1 MRWLLMVF
9 LVVLTLNLM
18 PLDANSQNNEGY
30 DNDKEKYKKYN
41 KGSET
46 QKNTIDIKNKNI
58 IATVEKNLMTLFGFS
73 KRPRINKR
81 DVVVP
86 KAMLDLYKK
95 QTGMDLD
102 TTNFMLPGRLTSSAN
117 TVRSF
122 THQGN

>member
-1 MRWLLMVF
+1 
-9 LVVLTLNLM
+9 M